1 MGEAYIFDA
10 VRTPRGL
17 GKSRGALYTV
27 RPVELLATALR
38 AITARNALDSAL
50 IEDVI
55 IGCVTQTEEQ
65 GACIARWA
73 VLEAGYDQRVPGVTV
88 HRYCASGLEAINQAA
103 ARVAAGYAEL
113 LVAGG
118 VESMSRVRMGAD
130 GGAQYDPALQWA
142 VGSVPQGIAADLL
155 ATLRGLSRGDVDR
168 FALQS
173 QQRAAAARDAGRFNR
188 SLVPVCDLNGLP
200 LLEHDEHLRPETT
213 LERLAQLKPAFA
225 ALGRHG
231 ALDALTRRAYPQLE
245 AIDHVHTAGNASGI
259 VDGAAAVLIGSRARG
274 EALGL
279 RPRARIVSAVSVGDD
294 PVLMLWGPVPATR
307 MALARAGLALEDI
320 DLFEVNEAFAAVPL
334 AYAQEFGLDL
344 ARINVDGGSI
354 ALGHPLGAT
363 GAILLGTL
371 LEALETR
378 GLQRGL
384 VTLCIGG
391 GMGTATVIERV

>member
-1 MGEAYIFDA
+1 MGEAFVFDV

-17 GKSRGALYTV
+17 GKSQGALYTV
-27 RPVELLATALR
+27 RPVELLATVLR
-38 AITARNALDSAL
+38 ALPARNALDSAL

-65 GACIARWA
+65 GACIARWG
-73 VLEAGYDQRVPGVTV
+73 VLEAGFDPRVPGVTV
-88 HRYCASGLEAINQAA
+88 HRYCASGLQAVNQAA
-103 ARVAAGYAEL
+103 ALVASGYAEL
-113 LVAGG
+113 VVAGG

-155 ATLRGLSRGDVDR
+155 ATLRGIGRHDVDA
-168 FALQS
+168 FALRS
-173 QQRAAAARDAGRFNR
+173 QQRAAAARDAGHFAR
-188 SLVPVCDLNGLP
+188 SLIPVCDVNGLP
-200 LLEHDEHLRPETT
+200 LLERDEHPRPETT

-225 ALGRHG
+225 TLGRQG

-245 AIDHVHTAGNASGI
+245 AIEHVHTAGNASGI

-307 MALARAGLALEDI
+307 LALERARLTLDEI

-334 AYAQEFGLDL
+334 AYAQEFGLELD
-344 ARINVDGGSI
+344 RINVDGGSI

-363 GAILLGTL
+363 GAMLLGTL
-371 LEALETR
+371 LEALERR

-391 GMGTATVIERV
+391 GMGTATIIERV